1 MKIKLIHVIPLTAL
15 KISEATEI
23 AILDSAILMRIY
35 TKDGFNYASYY
46 SIISVNFWIAAIED
60 GVENPLKM
68 ARRSTVTMIRLD
80 YETTQIAHI
89 KQAHRNANPAVADFL
104 RN

>member
-46 SIISVNFWIAAIED
+46 SIISVNF
-60 GVENPLKM
+60 
-68 ARRSTVTMIRLD
+68 
-80 YETTQIAHI
+80 
-89 KQAHRNANPAVADFL
+89 
-104 RN
+104 